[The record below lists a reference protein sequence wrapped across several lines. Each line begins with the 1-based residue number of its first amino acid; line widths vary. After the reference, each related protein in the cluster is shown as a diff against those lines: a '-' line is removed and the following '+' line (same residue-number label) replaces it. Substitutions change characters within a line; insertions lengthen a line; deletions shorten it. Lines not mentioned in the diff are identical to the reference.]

1 MNNFGLY
8 IDADNVSHKQMN
20 KIVSEFTPDMNF
32 CIKKIFGDWSKT
44 ELKKWS
50 KNVNEYGLE
59 PIQCFRQNKKQ
70 STDIYLIT
78 QMMNDIFF
86 YPHIHN
92 YILVSSDSDF
102 IHLCQVLKKI
112 NKRLIIFGNK
122 NSLLQNYCD
131 KYIVLND
138 KKTDTKIKINKLKE
152 TLDIKKNEEFL
163 QYFCDAFSDN
173 YILTAT
179 KFKKKIKQ
187 KIKKDKIDFNN
198 LNDYIDKFPDFFLR
212 YQKNKRKNYVIYIND
227 IKNEYVSR
235 KKLIEDKSNFII
247 SYQDVIQNIKF
258 DDLVDLL
265 F

>member
-1 MNNFGLY
+1 MNNFALY
-8 IDADNVSHKQMN
+8 IDADNVSHKQMS
-20 KIVSEFTPDMNF
+20 KIVSEFTQDMNF
-32 CIKKIFGDWSKT
+32 CVKKIFGDWSKT
-44 ELKKWS
+44 ELKKWG
-50 KNVNEYGLE
+50 KHVNDYGLE

-112 NKRLIIFGNK
+112 NKRIIIFGNK
-122 NSLLQNYCD
+122 NSLLKNYCD
-131 KYIVLND
+131 KFIVLND
-138 KKTDTKIKINKLKE
+138 KEGQKKQSNILEISN
-152 TLDIKKNEEFL
+152 KKNNEEIL
-163 QYFCDAFSDN
+163 QCFCDAFSDN

-179 KFKKKIKQ
+179 KFKKKIKE
-187 KIKKDKIDFNN
+187 KIKKNKLDFNK
-198 LNDYIDKFPDFFLR
+198 LNEYIDKFPDFFLR
-212 YQKNKRKNYVIYIND
+212 YQKNKRKNYVIYVND
-227 IKNEYVSR
+227 IKNEYVN
-235 KKLIEDKSNFII
+235 KQQLIEDKSNFII

-258 DDLVDLL
+258 NDLVELL

>member
-1 MNNFGLY
+1 MNNFALY
-8 IDADNVSHKQMN
+8 IDADNVSHKQVS
-20 KIVSEFTPDMNF
+20 KIFSEFSSDMNF

-50 KNVNEYGLE
+50 KHVNDYGLE
-59 PIQCFRQNKKQ
+59 PVQCFRQNKKQ

-86 YPHIHN
+86 YSHIYN

-102 IHLCQVLKKI
+102 IHLCQTLKKI
-112 NKRLIIFGNK
+112 NKKIIVFGNK
-122 NSLLQNYCD
+122 NSVLKNYCD
-131 KYIVLND
+131 NFYVLND
-138 KKTDTKIKINKLKE
+138 KKEDKK
-152 TLDIKKNEEFL
+152 IKKNITKNEPNKNNVEIL

-187 KIKKDKIDFNN
+187 KINKNKIDFNK

-227 IKNEYVSR
+227 IKNEYNC
-235 KKLIEDKSNFII
+235 KEQLIEDKSNFII

-258 DDLVDLL
+258 GDLL
-265 F
+265 ELLF